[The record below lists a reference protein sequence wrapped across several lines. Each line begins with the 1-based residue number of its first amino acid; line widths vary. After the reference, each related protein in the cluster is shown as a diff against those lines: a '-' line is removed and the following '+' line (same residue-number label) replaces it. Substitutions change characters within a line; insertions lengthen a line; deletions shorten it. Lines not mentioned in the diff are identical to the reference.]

1 MQLIEVSA
9 IGVRAAIVRMTSPEA
24 KLVWLIFPMIHLGES
39 AYYQQ
44 VEQKMAEC
52 DLVLAEGVD
61 SRIVSAL
68 TSSYRLAA
76 NSARG
81 VVAQR
86 SEPRATG
93 HVTVQ
98 QSDISGTEFD
108 AAWRKMPIGLR
119 LGIPLF
125 APLYGLWLR
134 YVANPDDWQPKLQ
147 TDDLPSNEEV
157 LLEGQEPAL
166 LELVMHQRNEH
177 LFHQILAVQER
188 WGELDKVVGVAW
200 GAKHIGAV
208 VHYLSDRW
216 NYIARSGEWVT
227 VFDYTK

>member
-1 MQLIEVSA
+1 MQLIEVSEF
-9 IGVRAAIVRMTSPEA
+9 GVRAAMVRMTSPEA
-24 KLVWLIFPMIHLGES
+24 KLVWLMLPMIHLGDNS
-39 AYYQQ
+39 YYQQ
-44 VEQKMAEC
+44 VEQKMNEC

-68 TSSYRLAA
+68 TSSYRLAT

-86 SEPRATG
+86 SEPRAID
-93 HVTVQ
+93 HMAVQ
-98 QSDISGTEFD
+98 QSDMSGGEFD

-119 LGIPLF
+119 LGVPLI

-157 LLEGQEPAL
+157 LLEGKEPAFF
-166 LELVMHQRNEH
+166 ELVMHQRNEH
-177 LFHQILAVQER
+177 LFHQILAVQEQ

-216 NYIARSGEWVT
+216 NYIARSAEWVT